1 MYTALKHS
9 HMLLAVL
16 TLLLAVGFAALAWQA
31 TPARK
36 SALVYVCTRI
46 FGGLAALTGLAI
58 TFVGPWQQMMY
69 PYIGLILYVVH
80 GLAIGFA
87 KRADSPAKL
96 GQRRGLLAVQLLALL
111 ALTGLMGAKPF

>member
-80 GLAIGFA
+80 GVCCGVA
-87 KRADSPAKL
+87 KRLLTAPNPST
-96 GQRRGLLAVQLLALL
+96 RRLVLVLQLVFLLATA
-111 ALTGLMGAKPF
+111 AIMGAKPF

>member
-69 PYIGLILYVVH
+69 PYIGLVLFVVH
-80 GLAIGFA
+80 GLSAGFA
-87 KRADSPAKL
+87 KRTSAVEQL
-96 GQRRGLLAVQLLALL
+96 TLRRGLLALQLLILVALC
-111 ALTGLMGAKPF
+111 ALMAIKPF